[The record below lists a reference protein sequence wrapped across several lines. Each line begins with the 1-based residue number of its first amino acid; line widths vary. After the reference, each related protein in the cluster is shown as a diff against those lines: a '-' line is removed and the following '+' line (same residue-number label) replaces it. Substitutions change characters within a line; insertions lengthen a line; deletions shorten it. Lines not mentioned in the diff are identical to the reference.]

1 MCLQV
6 TGPALTRTKRKYTQR
21 VSTSMCPMP
30 RLVTTQSFP
39 GWMRRFGN
47 KTHKNQP
54 GPRKERRR
62 SVPPSQGFT
71 RVLINHHQVGCT
83 TSVFPKKHL
92 AVDLATTSA
101 AGASVL
107 SAAQKTK
114 PSQLAGRW
122 LQAAEPELGSGRSP
136 TSYHSRGRLGTA
148 IATGRPRTALAPTST
163 QGCRMKSQH
172 LSQGQRGAP
181 HVRPRPGS
189 DSAAPREAPMAAGGG
204 GSRGPRAPARERGCS
219 HQRQPRGAHSH
230 VVEAEQVIA
239 RESPERGHR
248 AAAAAA
254 EAGLPRAP
262 PALPVVALRGSPR
275 GGAGNCFRATSCLA
289 TKVATPLPLAAG
301 VWNCSVILVKSPG
314 SHLSEPQNYSAGVTE
329 RNR

>member
-30 RLVTTQSFP
+30 RLLTTQSFP

-54 GPRKERRR
+54 GLRKERRR
-62 SVPPSQGFT
+62 SMPPSQGFT

-114 PSQLAGRW
+114 PSQLAGCW

-136 TSYHSRGRLGTA
+136 TSYHSRGRVGTA
-148 IATGRPRTALAPTST
+148 IATGSPRTAPAPTST

-189 DSAAPREAPMAAGGG
+189 DPAAPREAPMAAGGG
-204 GSRGPRAPARERGCS
+204 GSRGRG
-219 HQRQPRGAHSH
+219 PWPGRGDAATSVSPGGLTHMLLKRNRSSH
-230 VVEAEQVIA
+230 VKARSVVIA
-239 RESPERGHR
+239 PPPPPRPACRE
-248 AAAAAA
+248 
-254 EAGLPRAP
+254 PRP
-262 PALPVVALRGSPR
+262 PCR
-275 GGAGNCFRATSCLA
+275 
-289 TKVATPLPLAAG
+289 
-301 VWNCSVILVKSPG
+301 
-314 SHLSEPQNYSAGVTE
+314 
-329 RNR
+329 